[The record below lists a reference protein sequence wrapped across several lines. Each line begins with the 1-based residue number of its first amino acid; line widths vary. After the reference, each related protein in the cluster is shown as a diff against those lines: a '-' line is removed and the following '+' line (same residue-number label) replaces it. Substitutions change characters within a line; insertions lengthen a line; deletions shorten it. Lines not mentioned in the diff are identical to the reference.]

1 MRTINPESSLA
12 EEIEQTGF
20 ICLKCGTCCKE
31 TDPDSNLVITG
42 PDEIRMIME
51 GTGLSF
57 EEIVRPYPE
66 LIIDSGRQYTF
77 GWVLRHVGD
86 HCMFLKDNCCMIYNF
101 RPWICRTFPFM
112 ISEEKLDVYLCPGT
126 GKSRKTKH
134 SGNLVLNLYKRL
146 EYEKKQEN
154 SIRMILQSNIIPTDR
169 PVVIDEEGIKDYYG

>member
-1 MRTINPESSLA
+1 
-12 EEIEQTGF
+12 
-20 ICLKCGTCCKE
+20 
-31 TDPDSNLVITG
+31 
-42 PDEIRMIME
+42 MIME

-112 ISEEKLDVYLCPGT
+112 ISEEKLDCLFVPWN
-126 GKSRKTKH
+126 R
-134 SGNLVLNLYKRL
+134 
-146 EYEKKQEN
+146 KKQKN
-154 SIRMILQSNIIPTDR
+154 
-169 PVVIDEEGIKDYYG
+169 